1 MTKDMFKE
9 MVISQISGLNST
21 DFLTLVQEE
30 CAKRKVSRDKIK
42 GSNDIEITKI
52 HMLLTDQFWMRKIY
66 VILVNGEYKGFKY
79 DRFEAQNIVD
89 QYLLYNQGNTH
100 HGARFE
106 ACVKEEIVD
115 LRDVY

>member
-9 MVISQISGLNST
+9 MVISQISGLSST

-30 CAKRKVSRDKIK
+30 CAKRKVARDKVK
-42 GSNDIEITKI
+42 DGNDIEINKI

-79 DRFEAQNIVD
+79 DRQEAQDIAD
-89 QYLLYNQGNTH
+89 QYLLYNQGSTH
-100 HGARFE
+100 YSARFE
-106 ACVKEEIVD
+106 AYIKEEIVD